1 MFMKDQF
8 RLLKNSN
15 SEQNVWESAENTR
28 VIELLQQQNQNL
40 IRENALKNT
49 IIKILA
55 EKRTFDN
62 SSSKSTVSEDVTT
75 VNSKF
80 GQKNLGQG
88 DIKKLT

>member
-1 MFMKDQF
+1 MKDQF
-8 RLLKNSN
+8 RLLKKSN
-15 SEQNVWESAENTR
+15 CEQNAWESVENTR
-28 VIELLQQQNQNL
+28 VIELLQQRNQNL

-62 SSSKSTVSEDVTT
+62 SSSKLTVSEDVTT